1 VHFERN
7 VLSKVSSGARS
18 EIAEDL
24 KAIFKVRREE
34 TAKALAEE
42 FVELYE
48 RRYPKVISVFAAGIG
63 DALPY
68 LRYPSSHHADTH
80 YERAGGAVL

>member
-1 VHFERN
+1 
-7 VLSKVSSGARS
+7 VSPGAMS

-34 TAKALAEE
+34 TAKALVEE

-48 RRYPKVISVFAAGIG
+48 KRYPKAISVSEAGI
-63 DALPY
+63 
-68 LRYPSSHHADTH
+68 LRYSGSHHADTH
-80 YERAGGAVL
+80 YERAGEIVL

>member
-1 VHFERN
+1 M
-7 VLSKVSSGARS
+7 S

-34 TAKALAEE
+34 TAKALVEE

-48 RRYPKVISVFAAGIG
+48 KRYPKVISVFVAGIG
-63 DALPY
+63 DALTY
-68 LRYPSSHHADTH
+68 LCYSGSHHADTH
-80 YERAGGAVL
+80 YERAGEAVL

>member
-1 VHFERN
+1 MPP
-7 VLSKVSSGARS
+7 GAIS

-24 KAIFKVRREE
+24 KAIFEARREE

-48 RRYPKVISVFAAGIG
+48 KRYPKAISVFEAGI
-63 DALPY
+63 
-68 LRYPSSHHADTH
+68 LRYPGSHHADTH
-80 YERAGGAVL
+80 YERAGEAVL

>member
-1 VHFERN
+1 M
-7 VLSKVSSGARS
+7 S

-24 KAIFKVRREE
+24 KAIFEARREE

-48 RRYPKVISVFAAGIG
+48 KRYPKAISVFVAGIG
-63 DALPY
+63 DALTY
-68 LRYPSSHHADTH
+68 LRYPGSHHADTH
-80 YERAGGAVL
+80 YERAGEAVL

>member
-1 VHFERN
+1 M
-7 VLSKVSSGARS
+7 S

-48 RRYPKVISVFAAGIG
+48 KRYPKAIPVFAARIG
-63 DALPY
+63 DALTYP
-68 LRYPSSHHADTH
+68 RYPGSHHADTH
-80 YERAGGAVL
+80 CEGAGEAVL

>member
-1 VHFERN
+1 M
-7 VLSKVSSGARS
+7 LSKVSSGAMS

-24 KAIFKVRREE
+24 KEIFKVGREE

-48 RRYPKVISVFAAGIG
+48 KRYLKAISVFEAGMG
-63 DALPY
+63 DVLTY
-68 LRYPSSHHADTH
+68 LRSPGSHHADTH
-80 YERAGGAVL
+80 YERAREAVL